1 MFTVN
6 QKVQPLDK
14 DAVLNDVLL
23 HDSGR
28 QIIKD
33 AGCVGT
39 VTQVKLEDDGR
50 ALNYVTYEGP
60 SGIVTQVYR
69 DNEIEVAQ

>member
-1 MFTVN
+1 MFKKGQRVKPKNTD
-6 QKVQPLDK
+6 Q
-14 DAVLNDVLL
+14 VLNDQLL
-23 HDSGR
+23 NTSAR

-39 VTQVKLEDDGR
+39 VTQVKVEEDGR

-60 SGIVTQVYR
+60 GGILTQVYR
-69 DNEIEVAQ
+69 DNEIEVAD

>member
-1 MFTVN
+1 MFKKGQRVKPKNTD
-6 QKVQPLDK
+6 Q
-14 DAVLNDVLL
+14 VLNDQLL
-23 HDSGR
+23 SASAR

-39 VTQVKLEDDGR
+39 VTQVKVENDGR
-50 ALNYVTYEGP
+50 ALNYVTYEGT

-69 DNEIEVAQ
+69 DEEIEVAQ

>member
-14 DAVLNDVLL
+14 DAVLNDTLL
-23 HDSGR
+23 HNSGR

-60 SGIVTQVYR
+60 GGIVTQVYR

>member
-14 DAVLNDVLL
+14 DAVLNDTLL
-23 HDSGR
+23 HDSGC

-60 SGIVTQVYR
+60 GGIVTQVYR
-69 DNEIEVAQ
+69 DNEIEVAK

>member
-6 QKVQPLDK
+6 QKAQPVDR
-14 DAVLNDVLL
+14 DAILNDTLL

-39 VTQVKLEDDGR
+39 VTQVKVEDDGR

-60 SGIVTQVYR
+60 GGILTQVYR
-69 DNEIEVAQ
+69 DEEIEVAQ

>member
-14 DAVLNDVLL
+14 NAVLNDTLL

-39 VTQVKLEDDGR
+39 VTQVKVEEDGR
-50 ALNYVTYEGP
+50 SLNYVTYEGP
-60 SGIVTQVYR
+60 SGIITQVYR
-69 DNEIEVAQ
+69 DNEIEVAE

>member
-6 QKVQPLDK
+6 QKVRPVDK
-14 DAVLNDVLL
+14 KAVLNDTLL
-23 HDSGR
+23 HDTGR

-39 VTQVKLEDDGR
+39 VTQVKVEDDGR
-50 ALNYVTYEGP
+50 SLNYVTYEGP
-60 SGIVTQVYR
+60 GGIITQVYR
-69 DNEIEVAQ
+69 DKEIEVAD

>member
-14 DAVLNDVLL
+14 EAVLNDSLL
-23 HDSGR
+23 HEPGR
-28 QIIKD
+28 QIIKG

-39 VTQVKLEDDGR
+39 VTQVKVEDDGR

-60 SGIVTQVYR
+60 GGILTQVYR
-69 DNEIEVAQ
+69 DEEIEVAQ

>member
-6 QKVQPLDK
+6 QKVRPVDK
-14 DAVLNDVLL
+14 EAVLNDTLL

-39 VTQVKLEDDGR
+39 VTQVKVEDDGR

-60 SGIVTQVYR
+60 GGILTQVYR
-69 DNEIEVAQ
+69 DEEIEVAQ

>member
-39 VTQVKLEDDGR
+39 VTQVKVEEDGR
-50 ALNYVTYEGP
+50 SLNYVTYEGT

>member
-6 QKVQPLDK
+6 QEVQPVVK
-14 DAVLNDVLL
+14 DAVLNDTLL

-39 VTQVKLEDDGR
+39 VTQVKVEDDGR

-60 SGIVTQVYR
+60 HGILTQVYR
-69 DNEIEVAQ
+69 DEEIEVAQ

>member
-6 QKVQPLDK
+6 QKVRPADTE
-14 DAVLNDVLL
+14 AVLNDTLL

-39 VTQVKLEDDGR
+39 VTQVKVEDDGR

-60 SGIVTQVYR
+60 GGILTQVYR

>member
-6 QKVQPLDK
+6 QKVRPADTE
-14 DAVLNDVLL
+14 AVLNDTLL

-28 QIIKD
+28 QIIKG

-39 VTQVKLEDDGR
+39 VTQVKVEDDGR

-60 SGIVTQVYR
+60 GGILTQVYR

>member
-6 QKVQPLDK
+6 QKVRPVDK
-14 DAVLNDVLL
+14 EAVLNDTLL

-28 QIIKD
+28 QIIND

-39 VTQVKLEDDGR
+39 VTQVKAEDDGR

-60 SGIVTQVYR
+60 GGILTQVYR
-69 DNEIEVAQ
+69 DEEIEVAQ